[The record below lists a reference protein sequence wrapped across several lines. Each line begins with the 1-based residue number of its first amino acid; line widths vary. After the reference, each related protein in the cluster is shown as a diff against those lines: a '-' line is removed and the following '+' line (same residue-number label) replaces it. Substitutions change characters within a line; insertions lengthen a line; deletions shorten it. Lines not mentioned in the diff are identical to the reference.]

1 MADLVYMTKATWTA
15 ITDAFRNKLGST
27 EMIKAGDIPS
37 MLNSFQKYVDWISGN
52 VTSVSDENVK
62 SIRDYCFYQFSELQ
76 EVYLPNATSVGDSC
90 FYQCLKLQEV
100 YLPNVTSV
108 SSSCFCRCPKLQE
121 VYLPNVT
128 FIGSTAFD
136 SCGMLSKINIQNV
149 ETLSSYALSNCHR
162 ITELYLPKAITFS
175 SSACEGMSGLKKV
188 TLGNVKT
195 IGANAF
201 NGNINCE
208 EIDISLNENVDGI
221 YANAFYRNEKLS
233 KLTIRGTA
241 LIPLKNSNVLTGT
254 PIANG
259 TGKIYVDPSMVDTY
273 KTATNWSKYASV
285 IEAIS

>member
-37 MLNSFQKYVDWISGN
+37 MLNSFQKYVDLISGDI
-52 VTSVSDENVK
+52 TSVSDEN
-62 SIRDYCFYQFSELQ
+62 
-76 EVYLPNATSVGDSC
+76 ATSVRDYC
-90 FYQCLKLQEV
+90 FYQCLKLQEIH
-100 YLPNVTSV
+100 LPNVTSV
-108 SSSCFCRCPKLQE
+108 NSSCFRYCLKLQE

-128 FIGSTAFD
+128 FIGELAFNGCD
-136 SCGMLSKINIQNV
+136 MLSKINIQNV
-149 ETLSSYALSNCHR
+149 EMLGSYALSDCHR
-162 ITELYLPKAITFS
+162 ITELYLPKAITFNFN
-175 SSACEGMSGLKKV
+175 ACEDMSELKKV

-195 IGANAF
+195 ISANAF
-201 NGNINCE
+201 KGNINCE

-273 KTATNWSKYASV
+273 KTATNWSTYASV